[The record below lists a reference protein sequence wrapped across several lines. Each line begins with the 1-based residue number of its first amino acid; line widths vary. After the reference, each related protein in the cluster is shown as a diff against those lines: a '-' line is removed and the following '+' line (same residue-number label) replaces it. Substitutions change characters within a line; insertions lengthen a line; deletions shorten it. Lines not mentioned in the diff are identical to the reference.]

1 MVCRFINPSTIQIK
15 KIPIAAAH
23 DGKEQIL
30 SWATMLAQRH
40 ADGWRYAPNAVAHDV
55 RDVTSWP
62 TALRVW
68 AHSWWLLPPWATMAD
83 VYFCKICDR
92 PYIFAKS

>member
-1 MVCRFINPSTIQIK
+1 MVRRFINPSTIQIK
-15 KIPIAAAH
+15 KNSYRRSPRRQGTDTAVGH
-23 DGKEQIL
+23 
-30 SWATMLAQRH
+30 TLAQRH